1 VSTSIL
7 EDACLYPHPLSPSI
21 CAGDRRG
28 GVESIADNDVVNLP
42 EFAAM
47 AAGVPMITR
56 CDHSAEKGVG
66 GRSPRQQRA
75 LPSAGMLA
83 TFGSK
88 RCHARIQASLIACSW
103 VAEYRL
109 GGKSIGDSS
118 VDSSSAGRGG
128 SCSGSRGHRSGCPAE
143 HRRLNDCD
151 VDKFKRAF
159 HEDAWIFFT
168 HRERT
173 LYKGLI
179 ADSFEEW
186 ATPPAQ
192 RIVRTVL
199 SVTQAGDI
207 ASVLLG
213 FDNADDL
220 SDGWVDLHTLLR
232 TDGAWKIMNKTA
244 THYSRAAWAAPTV
257 SAEHEAQA

>member
-1 VSTSIL
+1 
-7 EDACLYPHPLSPSI
+7 
-21 CAGDRRG
+21 
-28 GVESIADNDVVNLP
+28 VESIADNDVVNLP

-47 AAGVPMITR
+47 ATGVPMITR

-66 GRSPRQQRA
+66 DRSPRPRGA

-103 VAEYRL
+103 WQSTVWPARAL
-109 GGKSIGDSS
+109 G
-118 VDSSSAGRGG
+118 V
-128 SCSGSRGHRSGCPAE
+128 HQLTLLPPAE
-143 HRRLNDCD
+143 GVAAPDRDDIVRVVQMYIDGFNDCD
-151 VDKFKRAF
+151 VDKFKPAF
-159 HEDAWIFFT
+159 HKDVWIFLHPT
-168 HRERT
+168 VT
-173 LYKGLI
+173 ALCTYKGLI

-192 RIVRTVL
+192 RIVGRVI

-213 FDNADDL
+213 FDNAGDL
-220 SDGWVDLHTLLR
+220 SNG
-232 TDGAWKIMNKTA
+232 G
-244 THYSRAAWAAPTV
+244 
-257 SAEHEAQA
+257 